1 MAFIRE
7 VSDADVRREKAKARA
22 LRASQWWKRKL
33 AAGRCGYCGR
43 PTSPRQLTMDHRVP
57 LVRGGHSTRAN
68 VVAACKPCNDAKKY
82 LLPVEWDAYLVRLA
96 AESEKHWTIE
106 EGRS

>member
-1 MAFIRE
+1 
-7 VSDADVRREKAKARA
+7 
-22 LRASQWWKRKL
+22 
-33 AAGRCGYCGR
+33 
-43 PTSPRQLTMDHRVP
+43 
-57 LVRGGHSTRAN
+57 